1 MSPEPVPCQKEI
13 IQVGALIPTRS
24 LVVEAL
30 VCFCFFSYSQKCRMP
45 YKDVVKCWHEGVLAA
60 EKKDFDL
67 ALKNFTSIEDPPSK
81 IWFNIGCIHL
91 LKGELQEALEAYNK
105 SIIKD
110 HFLAVGFFQRSYI
123 YFQLEKY
130 EKALSDLHLALA
142 QLRDNSVIDYKQL
155 GLRHLLYNWEVLY
168 NSAVML
174 CYLEKW
180 QSAEE
185 KLKEALNWLPG
196 DGKNDRLDVALDH
209 VQRHVLLQPVHV
221 PDGELF
227 RPRKQE
233 VEQLNSKD
241 FLGKPKVISSVVP
254 NDEFSGFAPLR
265 PQKPA
270 FYEPC
275 REAMQGRDA
284 GYHRVV
290 EHYYPEKSNEVAI
303 KANSV
308 LFVLNKEGDWATAIH
323 DGQKILI
330 PTYLLEPVNAP
341 KADMKKINNG
351 IPLPPMKMP
360 PTRPNMKSL
369 GEQPPQLQQGNPV
382 PNLDGLPPQ
391 PTRDPPEPFK
401 LKTVTFRAEPMVEKA
416 VPLQSSSHMNQETIL
431 LKTVHPRAEPAVEID
446 VPLQSSSHIHQET
459 MQAELEPIYEDVAQ
473 PALDDLIVLQVHSE
487 FTVAMTVNKDITFP
501 ELQTLLRDKL
511 RQRGEQIAIQLSF
524 RDSDGKGLTPVQ
536 SNGDL
541 QRMWQHAKDKRL
553 MLCCKDADHCVGRP
567 ILYRMIALYEYPAE
581 GPEDLKFTQGDI
593 ITILSEVNE
602 EWLEGHCN
610 GNIGIFPKCF
620 ASYLDGEQKP

>member
-45 YKDVVKCWHEGVLAA
+45 YKDVVKFWHEGVLAA

-360 PTRPNMKSL
+360 PTRPNIERTL
-369 GEQPPQLQQGNPV
+369 GSSPRSYSRETQCQIWMGYLPNPR
-382 PNLDGLPPQ
+382 GI
-391 PTRDPPEPFK
+391 PPEPFK

-431 LKTVHPRAEPAVEID
+431 
-446 VPLQSSSHIHQET
+446 
-459 MQAELEPIYEDVAQ
+459 AELEPIYEDVAQ